1 MRTFISLIIIVFSR
15 YAIINES
22 SIACLNPFIY
32 ERMSIAKED
41 GNNQNHRYCSLKSK
55 TQTNENDI
63 RQRILA
69 QRLGKAGADII
80 IRHGSHNMK
89 GIE

>member
-1 MRTFISLIIIVFSR
+1 
-15 YAIINES
+15 
-22 SIACLNPFIY
+22 
-32 ERMSIAKED
+32 MSIAKRED
-41 GNNQNHRYCSLKSK
+41 ETTKIIVIVHWRVK

-69 QRLGKAGADII
+69 QRLGKEGADII

>member
-41 GNNQNHRYCSLKSK
+41 ETTK
-55 TQTNENDI
+55 
-63 RQRILA
+63 
-69 QRLGKAGADII
+69 II
-80 IRHGSHNMK
+80 VIVH
-89 GIE
+89 

>member
-1 MRTFISLIIIVFSR
+1 
-15 YAIINES
+15 
-22 SIACLNPFIY
+22 
-32 ERMSIAKED
+32 MSIAKRED
-41 GNNQNHRYCSLKSK
+41 ETTKIIVIVHWGVK

>member
-1 MRTFISLIIIVFSR
+1 MKQPKSSLLFI
-15 YAIINES
+15 
-22 SIACLNPFIY
+22 
-32 ERMSIAKED
+32 
-41 GNNQNHRYCSLKSK
+41 GSK